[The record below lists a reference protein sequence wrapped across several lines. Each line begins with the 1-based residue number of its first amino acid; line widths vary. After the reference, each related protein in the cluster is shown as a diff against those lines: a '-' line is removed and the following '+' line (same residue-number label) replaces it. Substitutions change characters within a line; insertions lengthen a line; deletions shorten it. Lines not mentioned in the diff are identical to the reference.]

1 MSIRA
6 LSWSLAAATLCL
18 SAAGGAQAQIV
29 IGGGTTN
36 VSCNGGSN
44 GTATASPSGGDGFY
58 TYTWTPYG
66 GTSPTATGLAAGSFT
81 VEVRDGSGATATR
94 NYTVTQPT
102 LLAANPWSQSNVSTN
117 GGADG
122 AASVSVSGGMPGYT
136 YSWAPSGGTAS
147 AAVGLTAGTY
157 TVTVMDAN
165 TCTAQQS
172 FTITEPAAGPAAT
185 VASVGVPANGA
196 YTPGQTL
203 SFTVNFSEAVT
214 VNTTGGTP
222 SIALT
227 VGAATRYA
235 TYQSG
240 SGSSSLTFR
249 YTVQPG
255 DLDSD
260 GIAIGALGLNGG
272 TIRNGSTNVVLT
284 LNSVGATN
292 AVLVTT
298 PPPAAVPTLTE
309 WAMILLTGLL
319 ALFGAA
325 RLGLLPARKS

>member
-29 IGGGTTN
+29 IDGNATA

-44 GTATASPSGGDGFY
+44 GTATASPSGGVGPY
-58 TYTWTPYG
+58 TYSWAPYG

-81 VEVRDGSGATATR
+81 VTVTDDTAASETR
-94 NYTVTQPT
+94 GYTVTQPP
-102 LLAANPWSQSNVSTN
+102 LLMVSPWSQSNVSTN
-117 GGADG
+117 GGANG
-122 AASVSVSGGMPGYT
+122 AATVSVSGGTPGYT

-147 AAVGLTAGTY
+147 SAVGLSAGTY

-165 TCTAQQS
+165 TCMRQQS
-172 FTITEPAAGPAAT
+172 FTITEPAAGAAAT
-185 VASVGVPANGA
+185 VASVGVPANGT
-196 YTPGQTL
+196 YGPGQTL
-203 SFTVNFSEAVT
+203 IFIVNFNEAVAVDT
-214 VNTTGGTP
+214 SGGTP
-222 SIALT
+222 HLALT

-240 SGSSSLTFR
+240 SGSSSLTFQ

-255 DLDSD
+255 DVDSD
-260 GIAIGALGLNGG
+260 GITIGALGLNGG
-272 TIRNGSTNVVLT
+272 TIRNGSTDVALT

-292 AVLVTT
+292 AVLVAT
-298 PPPAAVPTLTE
+298 PPPAPVPTLTE

-325 RLGLLPARKS
+325 RLGLPARKS